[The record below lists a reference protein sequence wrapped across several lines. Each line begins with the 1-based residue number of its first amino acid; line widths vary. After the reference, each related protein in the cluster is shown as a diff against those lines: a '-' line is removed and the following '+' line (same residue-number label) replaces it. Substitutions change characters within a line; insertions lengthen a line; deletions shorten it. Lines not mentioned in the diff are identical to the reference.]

1 LVHEE
6 TKGEYNMLEEKAGQA
21 QLPSEEGSGSRSGC
35 GSEHQTP
42 VTLDDTP
49 ASEQAFR
56 DESERARNKRVRAH
70 SNASKAE
77 GPPPFSDHS
86 GQL

>member
-1 LVHEE
+1 
-6 TKGEYNMLEEKAGQA
+6 MFEEKAGQA
-21 QLPSEEGSGSRSGC
+21 QLPSEQGSGSRSGC
-35 GSEHQTP
+35 GSAHQTP
-42 VTLDDTP
+42 VTLDNTP

-70 SNASKAE
+70 RNAPKAE
-77 GPPPFSDHS
+77 APPPFSDHS

>member
-1 LVHEE
+1 
-6 TKGEYNMLEEKAGQA
+6 MFEEKAGQA
-21 QLPSEEGSGSRSGC
+21 QRPSEQGSGSRSGC

-49 ASEQAFR
+49 ASEQAVR

-70 SNASKAE
+70 SNAPKAE
-77 GPPPFSDHS
+77 APPPFCDHS

>member
-1 LVHEE
+1 MFE
-6 TKGEYNMLEEKAGQA
+6 KKAGLA
-21 QLPSEEGSGSRSGC
+21 QLPSEQGSGSRSGC

-49 ASEQAFR
+49 ASEQTFR

-70 SNASKAE
+70 SNAPKAE
-77 GPPPFSDHS
+77 APPPFCDHS